1 MRRPWWGSSRTS
13 YTTPVSTFQVVD
25 EQIIEHGG
33 LLPIVKF
40 SPKEDDFWVVRVSS
54 DGEVAP
60 MRGCLHCHLLH
71 LLPLPLLL
79 LNSLNHAF
87 YVILTFGCQLLL
99 KFVLQFFLCLFCC
112 FFSALPFL
120 PLVLLL
126 FTHDTTAS
134 NSPLSQSLT
143 VV

>member
-54 DGEVAP
+54 DGKVAP
-60 MRGCLHCHLLH
+60 MRGCL
-71 LLPLPLLL
+71 
-79 LNSLNHAF
+79 
-87 YVILTFGCQLLL
+87 QLWS
-99 KFVLQFFLCLFCC
+99 QPMGPLCLWQCYCIYTYIF
-112 FFSALPFL
+112 AHI
-120 PLVLLL
+120 LVLYLY
-126 FTHDTTAS
+126 
-134 NSPLSQSLT
+134 
-143 VV
+143 